1 MSKRPH
7 LSPHLSSL
15 AAMVGVAL
23 LLGACAEG
31 GGLFAGLGG
40 GEGQA
45 AGGTANGDEGK
56 AAGESAKAG
65 ESQQASL
72 PPPPPI
78 DTPKA
83 LIGRESEEVTKLLG
97 KPAFARRDGGAE
109 IWQYRGKACILDVF
123 LYKGQLGRLVEH
135 AELRRRDEGEI
146 SDRDCLAD
154 VLAGAEG
161 GDAS

>member
-1 MSKRPH
+1 MLMLLRTRPH
-7 LSPHLSSL
+7 LSCKLKPL
-15 AAMVGVAL
+15 AAMAGLAL

-40 GEGQA
+40 GQEQV
-45 AGGTANGDEGK
+45 
-56 AAGESAKAG
+56 AGEPAKTG

-72 PPPPPI
+72 PPAPPI

-83 LIGRESEEVTKLLG
+83 LIGRESAEVAKLLG

-135 AELRRRDEGEI
+135 AELRRRGEGEI

-154 VLAGAEG
+154 VLAGATG
-161 GDAS
+161 GAG